1 MSNIAYSIGGKTGR
15 GGHQSTLYKIDLTSG
30 ATTGLGAITVQGND
44 NLDVEALEVNP
55 VDDYLYALVK
65 SPGNGRDGLV
75 KIQLTADKNSIAQ
88 ITYIGGNAS
97 TNITNLAGFT
107 FDKTGTLYMAAKS
120 PNGGNKTGLYTINLT
135 TGNTTFLGDSTSS
148 LGGLTFQ
155 VGSEKLYGLG
165 KQGNNTILYELNPAN
180 GSIITQINVSGVNNQ
195 AQLEGFASTSNGE
208 LWAVDNLT
216 GKLYTINSTTGAAT
230 EKVTSLGISQQTG
243 DGFESLAIEVNRAP
257 DAVNDAYQ
265 VNEDAPLNVNA
276 SDDPTPLVGILFN
289 DIDPDSQDL
298 DVLSLSSNGST
309 YVSDTDKDG
318 FITLATQQGG
328 TVTVN
333 LENGSFVYNQN
344 GQFNSLGVGETATD
358 SFYYRLTD
366 NEGGTDTAQVTITIN
381 GLNDPPDAVND
392 TATTNEDTPITGN
405 VLSNDT
411 DPEGDTLTVT
421 NNTNPTNG
429 TVTVNANGNYTYT
442 PNANFNGT
450 DSFTYT
456 ISDGNGGTDTATVN
470 ITVNPVNDPPTAV
483 NDVAYTELGDPVTIN
498 VVNNDSDVDGT
509 INPNSATPT
518 TNPSKGTV
526 GNNGNGTFTYTPTAV
541 DNVQVDDTYADTFN
555 YTVQDNNG
563 LGSNPAT
570 VTVNVIDPGRQTNTS
585 QGTISP
591 GQPNQQNVV
600 IELTTEEQTANS
612 TTFVQGRI
620 TLPSLLQPN
629 FNIAYVIDVSGST
642 LGSFGGSPVGNQN
655 PTKDSDSNTILDAE
669 IASFK
674 ALTQSILNTGF
685 GNDEIDIGLI
695 SFSSN
700 ASLLGTF
707 EPSDGNG
714 VNDVLV
720 NQLESLSAGGSTNFE
735 APLQQAINFFN
746 SQPDRD
752 TATNIVYF
760 LSDGFPNAGGSFTD
774 EVATLKG
781 SPINAQLIAIG
792 VGNGSSLTQLDLIDN
807 TPAGTEPNNSAQQ
820 VTSTDQL
827 TGALLGSPITG
838 ATLIGFDLIV
848 NGNNLDGNPAD
859 ELNIDIDD
867 LTSTPFGFEFGPI
880 TLDGLNPSVG
890 SNNTITA
897 KATFDQDGDP
907 LTTGDQ
913 TILMVNNII
922 PGALPTT
929 I

>member
-15 GGHQSTLYKIDLTSG
+15 GGHQSTLYKIDLTTGS
-30 ATTGLGAITVQGND
+30 TTGLGVITVQGND
-44 NLDVEALEVNP
+44 NLDVEALEFNP

-75 KIQLTADKNSIAQ
+75 KIQLTADKNSVAQ
-88 ITYIGGNAS
+88 VTYIGGNAS

-107 FDKTGTLYMAAKS
+107 FDKNGTLYMAAKS
-120 PNGGNKTGLYTINLT
+120 PNGGNKTGLYTIDLA

-165 KQGNNTILYELNPAN
+165 KQGNNSILYELNPAN
-180 GSIITQINVSGVNNQ
+180 GSIISQVNVSGVNNQ

-257 DAVNDAYQ
+257 DAVND
-265 VNEDAPLNVNA
+265 
-276 SDDPTPLVGILFN
+276 
-289 DIDPDSQDL
+289 
-298 DVLSLSSNGST
+298 
-309 YVSDTDKDG
+309 
-318 FITLATQQGG
+318 
-328 TVTVN
+328 
-333 LENGSFVYNQN
+333 
-344 GQFNSLGVGETATD
+344 
-358 SFYYRLTD
+358 
-366 NEGGTDTAQVTITIN
+366 
-381 GLNDPPDAVND
+381 
-392 TATTNEDTPITGN
+392 TATTNEDTSITGN

-421 NNTNPTNG
+421 SNTNPTNG
-429 TVTVNANGNYTYT
+429 TVTVNANGSYSYT

-456 ISDGNGGTDTATVN
+456 ISDGNGGADTATVTITVNPVDDLPTAVNDTATVN
-470 ITVNPVNDPPTAV
+470 EDSSVSINVTGNDNFGGDGPSTGTIAVGTNPSNGTVSVNNNGTPNNPTDDKITYTPNANFNGSDSFTYTITDDDGDTSSATVNVTVNPVNDPPTAV
-483 NDVAYTELGDPVTIN
+483 NDVAYTELGNPVTIN

-526 GNNGNGTFTYTPTAV
+526 VNNGNGTFTYTPTVV
-541 DNVQVDDTYADTFN
+541 DNVGVDDTYADTFN
-555 YTVQDNNG
+555 YTVQDNDA
-563 LGSNPAT
+563 LASNPAT
-570 VTVNVIDPGRQTNTS
+570 VTVNVIDPGKQTNTN

-600 IELTTEEQTANS
+600 IELTTEKQTANS

-642 LGSFGGSPVGNQN
+642 LGSFGGTPVGNQN
-655 PTKDSDSNTILDAE
+655 PTKDSNSNTILDAE

-674 ALTQSILNTGF
+674 QLTQSILNTGF

-720 NQLESLSAGGSTNFE
+720 NQLET
-735 APLQQAINFFN
+735 
-746 SQPDRD
+746 R
-752 TATNIVYF
+752 
-760 LSDGFPNAGGSFTD
+760 
-774 EVATLKG
+774 
-781 SPINAQLIAIG
+781 
-792 VGNGSSLTQLDLIDN
+792 
-807 TPAGTEPNNSAQQ
+807 
-820 VTSTDQL
+820 
-827 TGALLGSPITG
+827 
-838 ATLIGFDLIV
+838 
-848 NGNNLDGNPAD
+848 
-859 ELNIDIDD
+859 
-867 LTSTPFGFEFGPI
+867 
-880 TLDGLNPSVG
+880 
-890 SNNTITA
+890 
-897 KATFDQDGDP
+897 
-907 LTTGDQ
+907 
-913 TILMVNNII
+913 
-922 PGALPTT
+922 
-929 I
+929 